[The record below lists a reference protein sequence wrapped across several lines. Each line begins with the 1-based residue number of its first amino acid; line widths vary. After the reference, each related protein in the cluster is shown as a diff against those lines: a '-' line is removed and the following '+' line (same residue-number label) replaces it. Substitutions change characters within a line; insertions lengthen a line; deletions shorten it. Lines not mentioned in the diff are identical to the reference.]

1 MNPRVTAIIVAQQG
15 GDHLAR
21 TLEALR
27 GQSRRPDIV
36 LAVDNS
42 AKGTAKAD
50 FLALAPAQIISLSD
64 KISYG
69 EAVELASR
77 VIPVAASPDDFLW
90 LLAQDSAPE
99 PDALA
104 ALLGALE
111 VSPSVGIAGPKQMD
125 WQAPD
130 QIREF
135 GLTLTR
141 GGKTVSLVTDELDQG
156 QHDQLSDI

>member
-15 GDHLAR
+15 GEHLAR

-27 GQSRRPDIV
+27 SQTRRPDIV

-42 AKGTAKAD
+42 ARGTAKAEL
-50 FLALAPAQIISLSD
+50 LAFGPAQIISMSD
-64 KISYG
+64 KISFG
-69 EAVELASR
+69 EAVELATR

-90 LLAQDSAPE
+90 LLAQDSAPA

-125 WQAPD
+125 WAAPD
-130 QIREF
+130 HIREF

-141 GGKTVSLVTDELDQG
+141 GGRTV
-156 QHDQLSDI
+156 